1 MKAFDCAKES
11 LDRGV
16 TLLEASAG
24 TGKTFALAR
33 IFLRL
38 VVEEGV
44 EVGKILTVT
53 FTKAATE
60 ELRGRIRELLVVA
73 LASFQGEKNQDEDP
87 TITRLKELESVPVE
101 ESIRRLRLA
110 ITCFD
115 EAIISTIHG
124 FCQRVLAENSL
135 EFSARTR

>member
-73 LASFQGEKNQDEDP
+73 LASFQGEKNQGEDP

-115 EAIISTIHG
+115 TAMSCSIDP
-124 FCQRVLAENSL
+124 
-135 EFSARTR
+135 RTWFPRKATD

>member
-38 VVEEGV
+38 VVEEGW
-44 EVGKILTVT
+44 K
-53 FTKAATE
+53 
-60 ELRGRIRELLVVA
+60 
-73 LASFQGEKNQDEDP
+73 
-87 TITRLKELESVPVE
+87 
-101 ESIRRLRLA
+101 
-110 ITCFD
+110 
-115 EAIISTIHG
+115 
-124 FCQRVLAENSL
+124 
-135 EFSARTR
+135 